1 MAKKKKS
8 IVYPVVFM
16 FALALLLT
24 LALAFLNEVTAPVVE
39 FNQDIEL
46 KKKILNVFD
55 ILPSD
60 ADATTIDKVFKDN
73 VVSEDY
79 DGKNLYIYKSG
90 EEALAYAVPING
102 PGLWGSISGYIGV
115 TDDMTKTTGLE
126 FIKQDETPGLGG
138 RITED
143 AYKNQFRGLD
153 ISNYTDKNI
162 VINRPAS
169 GGNIDA
175 ISGAT
180 QTSTFGVNMINEDL
194 DEFIKKGVK

>member
-1 MAKKKKS
+1 MAEKKKS

-79 DGKNLYIYKSG
+79 DGKNLYIYKNG

-115 TDDMTKTTGLE
+115 TNDLTKTTGLE

-180 QTSTFGVNMINEDL
+180 QTSTFVVNMINEDL

>member
-60 ADATTIDKVFKDN
+60 ADAAAIDKVFKDN

-79 DGKNLYIYKSG
+79 EGKNLYIYKSG

-115 TDDMTKTTGLE
+115 TNDLTKTTGLE

-180 QTSTFGVNMINEDL
+180 QTSTFIVSMINEDL

>member
-55 ILPSD
+55 ILPAD

-79 DGKNLYIYKSG
+79 NGKNLYIHKNG
-90 EEALAYAVPING
+90 EETLAYAVPING

-115 TDDMTKTTGLE
+115 TNDLTKTTGLE

-180 QTSTFGVNMINEDL
+180 QTSTFVVNMINEDL

>member
-24 LALAFLNEVTAPVVE
+24 LALAFLNKVTAPVVE

-60 ADATTIDKVFKDN
+60 ADATTIDKVFKDS

-79 DGKNLYIYKSG
+79 NGKNLYIYKSG
-90 EEALAYAVPING
+90 EETLAYAVPING

-115 TDDMTKTTGLE
+115 TNDLTKTTGLE

-180 QTSTFGVNMINEDL
+180 QTSTFVVNMINEDL

>member
-16 FALALLLT
+16 FSLALLLT

-79 DGKNLYIYKSG
+79 DGKNLYIYKNG

-115 TDDMTKTTGLE
+115 THDLTKTTGLE

-180 QTSTFGVNMINEDL
+180 QTSTFVVNMINEDL

>member
-1 MAKKKKS
+1 MAKKKNS
-8 IVYPVVFM
+8 IIYPVVFM

-55 ILPSD
+55 ILPSY
-60 ADATTIDKVFKDN
+60 ADATTIDKTFKDN

-79 DGKNLYIYKSG
+79 DGKNLYIYKRG
-90 EEALAYAVPING
+90 DAVLAYAVPING

-115 TDDMTKTTGLE
+115 TNDLTKTTGLE

-180 QTSTFGVNMINEDL
+180 QTSTFVVNMINEDL

>member
-16 FALALLLT
+16 FSLALLLT

-115 TDDMTKTTGLE
+115 THDLTKTTGLE

-180 QTSTFGVNMINEDL
+180 QTSTFVVNMINEDL